1 MSAIR
6 KKWKEYSGLYLM
18 ILPCVVLLALFS
30 IYPLAWA
37 FKYMFYD
44 FDGFTEAT
52 FIGFDNFVRLFTR
65 DTQFW
70 NSVWNTLVYAGGK
83 LIVTL
88 PLSLILAV
96 ILNQKIFARN
106 SLRAIFF
113 MPTIISAAVIS
124 LVFYLMFNS
133 YNGIINN
140 TLISLGI
147 IQQPIEW
154 LGVKYSMLTAIIVAI
169 WGAVGNYMVLFL
181 AGLQGIPKD
190 LYESAS
196 LDGATK
202 IQQFFKITIPML
214 GPVMQIIV
222 MLAIV
227 NTLKGYESIMVLTA
241 GGPASK
247 TEVMYLY
254 IYKLFFPVSEGEP
267 VVQQYGYGA
276 AAGFVAAMIVGAIT
290 CLYLY
295 LSRKSNNE
303 Y

>member
-6 KKWKEYSGLYLM
+6 KKWKEYSGPYLM

-65 DTQFW
+65 DAQFW

>member
-1 MSAIR
+1 
-6 KKWKEYSGLYLM
+6 M

>member
-6 KKWKEYSGLYLM
+6 KKWKEYSGPYLM

-202 IQQFFKITIPML
+202 IQQFFKLTIPML

>member
-6 KKWKEYSGLYLM
+6 KKWKEYSGPYLM

>member
-6 KKWKEYSGLYLM
+6 KKWKEYSGPYLM

-52 FIGFDNFVRLFTR
+52 FIGFDNFVRLFAR
-65 DTQFW
+65 DAQFW

>member
-1 MSAIR
+1 
-6 KKWKEYSGLYLM
+6 M

-65 DTQFW
+65 DAQFW

>member
-6 KKWKEYSGLYLM
+6 KKWKEYSGPYIM

-30 IYPLAWA
+30 IYPLFWA

-44 FDGFTEAT
+44 YDGFTQAT
-52 FIGFDNFVRLFTR
+52 FIGLDNFVRLFNR
-65 DTQFW
+65 DPQFW
-70 NSVWNTLVYAGGK
+70 NSVWNTLVYAAGK

-88 PLSLILAV
+88 PLSLVLAV

-106 SLRAIFF
+106 TLRAIFF

-140 TLISLGI
+140 TLMSLGI

-196 LDGATK
+196 LDGASK
-202 IQQFFKITIPML
+202 IQQFFKITIPLL

-276 AAGFVAAMIVGAIT
+276 AVGFVAALIVGAIT